1 MKFEILNYQGQVMAV
16 CEQMKHVPE
25 PKTMDSMDEGGYKF
39 RLDGK
44 MVSLKQAKAF
54 KKNGKC

>member
-1 MKFEILNYQGQVMAV
+1 MAV

-25 PKTMDSMDEGGYKF
+25 LETMDSMDEGGYKF

-44 MVSLKQAKAF
+44 IISLKQAKAF
-54 KKNGKC
+54 RENGKN